1 MVIDGLASS
10 YFDPNHS
17 WSVEGNFDFLEKDLM
32 ERGRELQYTITP
44 MPEMIKTNNITVHN
58 TIIPNFTWKIDLKR
72 ILVPYIFETFI
83 PMATMVIVSWISF
96 IVPPEI
102 VPGRAGILVTLL
114 LVLTT
119 FHLREMERCPAFRD
133 PTPLLIWTSVC
144 LSVVSIAIFEYAF
157 ILYYIR
163 FEQKK
168 IGITRQIKD
177 ILTEGSEEKPII
189 TSVKR
194 KLSTQL
200 NFIPEIPEI
209 EVPDAKSDKKH
220 SVKSD
225 SNKCEL
231 FEKTTQMIDYYALWV
246 LPILFALFVL
256 SFCLYVTFANW

>member
-1 MVIDGLASS
+1 
-10 YFDPNHS
+10 
-17 WSVEGNFDFLEKDLM
+17 M
-32 ERGRELQYTITP
+32 ERGRELQYIITP
-44 MPEMIKTNNITVHN
+44 MPEMIKVNNITVHN
-58 TIIPNFTWKIDLKR
+58 TSMPNFTWKIDLKR

-133 PTPLLIWTSVC
+133 PTPLLIWTFVC
-144 LSVVSIAIFEYAF
+144 LFVVAIAIFEYAF

-163 FEQKK
+163 FEKKK

-177 ILTEGSEEKPII
+177 ILTEGVEEKPII

-194 KLSTQL
+194 RLSNQL
-200 NFIPEIPEI
+200 SFIPELPEGS
-209 EVPDAKSDKKH
+209 DAKSDENQT
-220 SVKSD
+220 VKSD
-225 SNKCEL
+225 SNKCAL
-231 FEKTTQMIDYYALWV
+231 FDKTTQMIDYYALRV
-246 LPILFALFVL
+246 VPILFVLFVF
-256 SFCLYVTFANW
+256 SFCMYVTFANW